1 MINEQFPKLN
11 PNNKTLG
18 DRDWFQLPCT
28 VLAQALWQLCFYFI
42 SRILAYHLLLKLS
55 FVSVSQGIIMVV
67 PPWMGTLLETGIARA
82 VSGKS
87 HQEEPPSRSSKHFA
101 FSVPVSF
108 SLFCYWWLGPLTVL
122 RQEER
127 LPILH
132 SEVLVMPGWSPGLLS
147 SSVCSSMP
155 HP

>member
-87 HQEEPPSRSSKHFA
+87 HQVIPFQELKTLCILCPCQ
-101 FSVPVSF
+101 
-108 SLFCYWWLGPLTVL
+108 LLPLL
-122 RQEER
+122 
-127 LPILH
+127 L
-132 SEVLVMPGWSPGLLS
+132 LVAGSPDSPETGGEAS
-147 SSVCSSMP
+147 NIA
-155 HP
+155 